1 MTSAIL
7 IVLALLVAVLGIL
20 LVRTLGVLRSGPGD
34 EQASQGPGR
43 DTGGGRADS
52 GPEPQAGEL
61 AERLRALETRAAELE
76 ALRRE
81 TEAARARA
89 DQAERELRDR
99 LAELSERERSVM
111 ELSGRAQGAKDEAEQ
126 LKAEISRLSSE
137 LAARE
142 ETLRERGRR
151 LDERENQLGAERA
164 TAQSRADRL
173 DARQEQLERDRSAL
187 ETERESITAE
197 LERVSGLSAAQA
209 RAELIAQAE
218 QAARRTAALRA
229 RRIEADAQADADRI
243 ARGIITTTIQR
254 IASEVTSG
262 AVVTTVE
269 VPNDEM
275 KGRIIGREGRNIRAF
290 EQITGVNV
298 MVDDTPGSVLL
309 SCFDPVRREIARV
322 TMAELIADGRI
333 HPARIEE
340 VHGRCTEQVMAGCRR
355 LGEQACLDLGF
366 ADIDPDL
373 HPTIGALRYRTSYGQ
388 NVLDHMLECGRIA
401 GSIAAELGLDV
412 DSCKRA
418 AFLHDIG
425 KAVVTDGA
433 GSHALEGADLLR
445 RHGESDAVVNAVG
458 SHHQEIEPDCVEA
471 VIAQTADAISGSRPG
486 ARRESLE
493 AYVQRLE
500 RLEEIAG
507 SHEGVDKVF
516 AMQAGREVRVMVLPE
531 TVDEAGSIELAETI
545 AHEVEEELTYPGTI
559 RITVVRETRATRLA
573 H

>member
-7 IVLALLVAVLGIL
+7 IVLVLLVAVLGVL
-20 LVRTLGVLRSGPGD
+20 LVRTLGALRTPGGG
-34 EQASQGPGR
+34 QASSGAEHAAGQDSTGR
-43 DTGGGRADS
+43 QAD
-52 GPEPQAGEL
+52 EL
-61 AERLRALETRAAELE
+61 VERLRTLETRAEELE
-76 ALRRE
+76 SLRRE
-81 TEAARARA
+81 TEAVRARA
-89 DQAERELRDR
+89 EQVEREARDR
-99 LAELSERERSVM
+99 LAGLSERERAVL
-111 ELSGRAQGAKDEAEQ
+111 ELDGRVQRARDEAEQ
-126 LKAEISRLSSE
+126 LKAEITRQGSE

-142 ETLRERGRR
+142 ETLRQRDRR

-173 DARQEQLERDRSAL
+173 DARQEQLEQDRRAL
-187 ETERESITAE
+187 DAERTAIAAE
-197 LERVSGLSAAQA
+197 LERIGGLSAARA
-209 RAELIAQAE
+209 RAELIARVE
-218 QAARRTAALRA
+218 QDARRAAALRA
-229 RRIEADAQADADRI
+229 RRIEAEAQADADRI
-243 ARGIITTTIQR
+243 ARGIIITTIQR

-269 VPNDEM
+269 VPSDEM

-290 EQITGVNV
+290 EQTTGVNV

-322 TMAELIADGRI
+322 TMVELIADGRI

-340 VHGRCTEQVMAGCRR
+340 VHERCSEQVVSGCRR
-355 LGEQACLDLGF
+355 LGEQACLDLGL

-388 NVLDHMLECGRIA
+388 NVLDHMIECGRIA
-401 GSIAAELGLDV
+401 GSIAAELGLDPA
-412 DSCKRA
+412 SCKRA

-433 GSHALEGADLLR
+433 GSHALEGAELLR
-445 RHGESDAVVNAVG
+445 SHGESDAVVNAVG
-458 SHHQEIEPDCVEA
+458 SHHHEIEPDCVEA

-500 RLEEIAG
+500 RLEQIAG

-516 AMQAGREVRVMVLPE
+516 AMQAGREVRVMVVPE
-531 TVDEAGSIELAETI
+531 VVDDAAGAELAETI
-545 AHEVEEELTYPGTI
+545 ARQVEEELTYPGNI
-559 RITVVRETRATRLA
+559 KITVVRESRATRLA